1 MVAGNGALRAR
12 TVPIGAVDDTSREQ
26 MWSLFSRY
34 YCESTRAVFD
44 RDLQAKQHVIVL
56 RAPSGEIAGF
66 STLETWLQQVEG
78 RQVAVI
84 YSGDTVVDE
93 RFWGQTALQR
103 AFLRYM
109 VRGKLLHPFT
119 PVYWFLISKGYKT
132 YLLLS
137 RNFLVYWPRHDA
149 STPPFE
155 AALLDAL
162 ARRKFPQRW
171 DPARGVLCHELE
183 SGKLKPEVAPA
194 DQELLER
201 HPDARYFVERNP
213 GHGDGDELCCL
224 GLVHP
229 AQWASYLA
237 KLARRRLS

>member
-1 MVAGNGALRAR
+1 MVAGKGALSAR
-12 TVPIGAVDDTSREQ
+12 TVSIAAVDDATREQ
-26 MWSLFSRY
+26 MWRLFSRY

-44 RDLQAKQHVIVL
+44 RDLDAKHHVIVL
-56 RAPSGEIAGF
+56 RDASGEVAGF
-66 STLETWLQQVEG
+66 STLETWLQDVQG
-78 RQVAVI
+78 KRVAII

-137 RNFLVYWPRHDA
+137 RNFLVYWPRHDVP
-149 STPPFE
+149 TPPFE
-155 AALLDAL
+155 RALLDAL

-171 DPARGVLCHELE
+171 DAERGVLRHETE

-194 DQELLER
+194 EGELLEK
-201 HPDARYFVERNP
+201 HLDARFFVEKNP
-213 GHGDGDELCCL
+213 GHKDGDELCCL

-229 AQWASYLA
+229 AQWFSYLA

>member
-1 MVAGNGALRAR
+1 MVATKGALSAQ
-12 TVPIGAVDDTSREQ
+12 TVSIGAVDHASREQ

-34 YCESTRAVFD
+34 YCESTRAVFE
-44 RDLQAKQHVIVL
+44 RDLQAKHHVIVL
-56 RAPSGEIAGF
+56 REPTGGIAGF
-66 STLETWLQQVEG
+66 STLETWLQEVDG
-78 RQVAVI
+78 KKVAVI

-93 RFWGQTALQR
+93 RYWGQTALQR

-109 VRGKLLHPFT
+109 VRGKLRHPFT

-171 DPARGVLCHELE
+171 QPERGVLCHEAE

-194 DQELLER
+194 EAQLLEQ
-201 HPDARYFVERNP
+201 HPDVRFFVEKNP
-213 GHGDGDELCCL
+213 GHADGDELCCL

-229 AQWASYLA
+229 AQWLAYLA